1 MLFPNAGV
9 EVNPALLL
17 LLGLMVGTLSG
28 FFGVGGGF
36 LITSGLLVLG
46 VPPLF
51 AVGTGLTLIMGS
63 SLLNTLKHRQVGNV
77 DFKLGSLMI
86 LGTIPA
92 VVLAERVNSQL
103 EDWGVAGPVI
113 SYTYVALLAT
123 LATVVL
129 YDYLKVRNKTDPNGD
144 RVSTYELSQ
153 RVQKLRIPPH
163 SIGFPGRM
171 SLATYVHLPIS
182 EIQQLSIW
190 VPIGLG
196 FGVGFIAGLLG
207 AGGGVVLMP
216 ILVFLLGVPTTVAVG
231 TGLFQVVITGSV
243 GTLLYSLSN
252 NVDLLMA
259 VIMLATASIGS
270 QLGVQATRFI
280 EGTRIRSLYG
290 ITILSAGISVALQ
303 QVSVSSGPE
312 YLSTIASVVLL
323 GVAGVICLIIGGMI
337 VTKKR
342 SGQPQSPQL

>member
-63 SLLNTLKHRQVGNV
+63 SLINTLKHRQVGNV

-86 LGTIPA
+86 LGTIPG
-92 VVLAERVNSQL
+92 VLLAERVNSQL

-123 LATVVL
+123 VGSFIL
-129 YDYLKVRNKTDPNGD
+129 YDYMKIRNSNVSDGE
-144 RVSTYELSQ
+144 RVSTYELAQ
-153 RVQKLRIPPH
+153 KVQHLRIPPH

-171 SLATYVHLPIS
+171 SLSTYVHLPIS
-182 EIQQLSIW
+182 EIQQLSLW
-190 VPIGLG
+190 VPIGIG

-207 AGGGVVLMP
+207 AGGGFILMP
-216 ILVFLLGVPTTVAVG
+216 ILVFLIGVPTIVAVG

-243 GTLLYSLSN
+243 GTLVYALSN

-259 VIMLATASIGS
+259 VIMLAAASIGS
-270 QLGVQATRFI
+270 QLGVLATNFI
-280 EGTRIRSLYG
+280 EGARIRSLYG
-290 ITILSAGISVALQ
+290 IAILSAGVSVALQ
-303 QVSVSSGPE
+303 QVSESAGPE
-312 YLSTIASVVLL
+312 YLSTIAAVVLL
-323 GVAGVICLIIGGMI
+323 GVAGVICLIIAGMI
-337 VTKKR
+337 VTKRR
-342 SGQPQSPQL
+342 SHQPH